1 VTGRSHATTDPHA
14 AVVDDSQPSAP
25 PLVHIVLLHPEIPN
39 NTGNIGRTAAA
50 LGCRLHII
58 HPIGFDMDEKARR
71 RAGLDYWHLVDCV
84 EHASW
89 EAFLERE
96 RPARIWGFSAR
107 TARNHFSAGF
117 ARGDYLLFGRESTG
131 FGTEIASWITS
142 RFGEDRLVSIPM
154 PGGDG
159 VRSLNLA
166 TAVAIAGYEALR
178 QITRTDAAPSS
189 GATSGATSGSA
200 SGAASGAGPS

>member
-1 VTGRSHATTDPHA
+1 VAEDGP
-14 AVVDDSQPSAP
+14 QP
-25 PLVHIVLLHPEIPN
+25 LFHIVLLHPEIPN

-71 RAGLDYWHLVDCV
+71 RAGLDYWHLVDCR

-96 RPARIWGFSAR
+96 RPTRLWLFSSHGAASSFEARLE
-107 TARNHFSAGF
+107 
-117 ARGDYLLFGRESTG
+117 RGDYLLFGKESSGVGPETHRWVENT
-131 FGTEIASWITS
+131 FGADHAV
-142 RFGEDRLVSIPM
+142 RIPM
-154 PGGDG
+154 PASDG

-166 TAVAIAGYEALR
+166 TAVAIASYEGLR
-178 QITRTDAAPSS
+178 QVT
-189 GATSGATSGSA
+189 A
-200 SGAASGAGPS
+200 SGGGSR